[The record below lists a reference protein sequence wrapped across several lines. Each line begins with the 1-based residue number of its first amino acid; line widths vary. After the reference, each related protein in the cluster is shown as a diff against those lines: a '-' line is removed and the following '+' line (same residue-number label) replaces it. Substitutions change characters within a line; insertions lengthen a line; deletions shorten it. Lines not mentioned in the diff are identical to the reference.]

1 MRKLL
6 TFGSI
11 LFFLMVASV
20 PKAYSQIE
28 LFGGY
33 SRLQLSGAPSNIGSS
48 ANGLAGGAYLHLLG
62 PWGVEADFSNHY
74 GLSQPALAPLNGS
87 RYYLPGFTELY
98 GPRFTLALF
107 RVHPYV
113 HALFGTVRGTAKVP
127 IPDIACTPRGC
138 PAFTSREN
146 AFGMAFGG
154 GLNVKATGRIWV
166 RLIQVDYL
174 RAQFTN
180 NAQNDTRISAGIVF
194 RFGNW

>member
-6 TFGSI
+6 TSGSVL
-11 LFFLMVASV
+11 LFLAMVSA

-33 SRLQLSGAPSNIGSS
+33 SHLQLNNAPAPIGSS
-48 ANGLAGGAYLHLLG
+48 SNGWAGGAYLHLLG
-62 PWGVEADFSNHY
+62 PWGVEADYSNHY
-74 GLSQPALAPLNGS
+74 GVSPQVPLNGKT
-87 RYYLPGFTELY
+87 YFVPGFTELY
-98 GPRFTLALF
+98 GPRFTLALPL
-107 RVHPYV
+107 VHPFV

-127 IPDIACTPRGC
+127 IPDVPCTPQGC
-138 PAFTSREN
+138 PAFNSREN
-146 AFGMAFGG
+146 AVGMAFGG

-180 NAQNDTRISAGIVF
+180 NTQNDMRISAGLVF